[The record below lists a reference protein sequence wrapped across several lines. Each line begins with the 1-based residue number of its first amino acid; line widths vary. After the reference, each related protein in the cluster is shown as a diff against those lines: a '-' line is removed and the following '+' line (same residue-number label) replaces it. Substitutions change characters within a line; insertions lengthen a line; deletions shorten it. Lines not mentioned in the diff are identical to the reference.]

1 MDTRRTLFAA
11 LTCVGLL
18 FTTACS
24 NKGQTNAGFGV
35 AISPQAMKAHLEFLA
50 DDALEGRRT
59 GTRGQELAAKYMA
72 AQFAAVGLKGGMPD
86 GSYYQK
92 VLLRRTEVIPESTSI
107 LLNGPGKAVKLRYST
122 DSLLLDTH
130 QAAKGTLSAP
140 VVFVGYGVSAPEMN
154 YDDYAGFDVKG
165 KIVTLLFFE
174 APSKFPAPIR
184 AYYMDNDVKTQIAAD
199 HGAAGVLAIRTP
211 QLEKKFPWQFM
222 QRELTIGYNS
232 MRWLD
237 SQGRVHGLD
246 ARLAPSPMLNRS
258 AAEALFNGERYG
270 LDDIF
275 AAAGKGETPRFATNK
290 TVTVQ
295 YESRHTPVESA
306 NVVALIEGTDPAL
319 KSEYVVFSTH
329 TDHLGIGPAV
339 DGDTIYNGAL
349 DNASGCAVLLEIARA
364 FCQLPARPRRSVM
377 FVAVTAEEQMLVGS
391 DYFANNSPVSIEKVV
406 ADVNFDG
413 PIPLQ
418 PSLRDVVAYGSEHSS
433 LGQTATRAAAESGF
447 AVSPDPRPD
456 EGLFVRT
463 DHYSFVKK
471 GVPALFLNP
480 GYSSGE
486 AGLDALNAQMQWS
499 VTIYH
504 SPKDEASQKFDY
516 PTGAR
521 FARFA
526 GLVGYKVAMQN
537 ERPSWNSGDFFG
549 KRFAATSGK

>member
-1 MDTRRTLFAA
+1 MDTRRTFFAA
-11 LTCVGLL
+11 LTCIGLL
-18 FTTACS
+18 FTMSCS
-24 NKGQTNAGFGV
+24 NKGQTNAGFST
-35 AISPQAMKAHLEFLA
+35 AISPQALKAHLEFLA

-59 GTRGQELAAKYMA
+59 GTRGHELAAKYMA
-72 AQFAAVGLKGGMPD
+72 AQFAAIGLKGGMPD

-92 VLLRRTEVIPESTSI
+92 VPLRRTEVIPEATSI
-107 LLNGPGKAVKLRYST
+107 LLSGPGKAVKLRYST
-122 DSLLLDTH
+122 DFLLLDTH

-140 VVFVGYGVSAPEMN
+140 VVFAGYGVSAPEMN
-154 YDDYAGFDVKG
+154 YDDYAGLDVKG
-165 KIVTLLFFE
+165 KIVALLLFE
-174 APSKFPAPIR
+174 APSKFPATIR
-184 AYYMDNDVKTQIAAD
+184 AYYTNTDVKTQIAAD
-199 HGAAGVLAIRTP
+199 HGAAGVLTILTP
-211 QLEKKFPWQFM
+211 QQEKRIPWQFM
-222 QRELTIGYNS
+222 QRELTMGYNS

-237 SQGRVHGLD
+237 SQGRIHGLD
-246 ARLAPSPMLNRS
+246 ARSAPSPMLNRS
-258 AAEALFNGERYG
+258 AAEALFNGERYS

-306 NVVALIEGTDPAL
+306 NVVALMEGTDPAL

-329 TDHLGIGPAV
+329 IDHLGIGPAV
-339 DGDTIYNGAL
+339 DGDAVYNGAL

-364 FCQLPARPRRSVM
+364 FSKLPARPRRSVM
-377 FVAVTAEEQMLVGS
+377 FVAVTGEEQMLLGS

-418 PSLRDVVAYGSEHSS
+418 PSLRDVIVYGSEHSS
-433 LGQTATRAAAESGF
+433 LGRVAAQAAAESGF
-447 AVSPDPRPD
+447 TASPDPRPN
-456 EGLFVRT
+456 EGFFVRT

-471 GVPALFLNP
+471 GVPALYLDR

-486 AGLDALNAQMQWS
+486 PGLDALKAQMQWS
-499 VTIYH
+499 ATIYH
-504 SPKDEASQKFDY
+504 SPRDEASQKFDY

-549 KRFAATSGK
+549 KRFAGAGVK